1 MKKQTD
7 WEQRRYE
14 IAKELIRDLLA
25 KTPDKFVMSSEMKH
39 NLEWA
44 MAQADTV
51 ARMMKAEFERL
62 DKLNSEI

>member
-14 IAKELIRDLLA
+14 IAMELVRDILD
-25 KTPDKFVMSSEMKH
+25 KTPDNFVMSSGMKH
-39 NLEWA
+39 RLEWA

-51 ARMMKAEFERL
+51 ARMMKEEFERL